1 MLGPSRC
8 ELTHHAWYQSS
19 TFMFRVLPSGI
30 NPPSLVQASAQGTKP
45 GGFIFFL
52 QRCLPPRQKHGEL
65 GTECRENFKSTH
77 AAWHQSAVRAARGA
91 MEPSQGGQGGQGGQG
106 RQREIPC
113 APGASQTPMCP
124 TRHRGTASRS
134 RPTSPTHTK
143 CPTCPTRLHTPH
155 ADHTHTTRPMCC
167 MRHTHPTR
175 RMRPMCLS
183 RPMSPTHTLWARAPR
198 TLRAPCLAH
207 APCTLRMAHV

>member
-65 GTECRENFKSTH
+65 GTECRENFKLTH

-91 MEPSQGGQGGQGGQG
+91 MEPSQGGQGGQAKEAREAKEGKG
-106 RQREIPC
+106 RSHAPQAPRKPQC
-113 APGASQTPMCP
+113 APRATEALQ
-124 TRHRGTASRS
+124 A
-134 RPTSPTHTK
+134 
-143 CPTCPTRLHTPH
+143 
-155 ADHTHTTRPMCC
+155 
-167 MRHTHPTR
+167 
-175 RMRPMCLS
+175 
-183 RPMSPTHTLWARAPR
+183 ARAPR
-198 TLRAPCLAH
+198 APRIPSAPHAPRASTRPTQTTRILRAPCAACATRTPH
-207 APCTLRMAHV
+207 AACDLCAFPAL